1 MFFCLVYIIFMSVI
15 ILSRQLTMVSAV
27 VFGMCYVTRF
37 KINAKRFFLMVGA
50 LLFVILFL
58 VFLEITDKNFMV
70 IMSLTM
76 PILLVHQQPRQTTL
90 AMRYSGYGYI

>member
-1 MFFCLVYIIFMSVI
+1 
-15 ILSRQLTMVSAV
+15 
-27 VFGMCYVTRF
+27 
-37 KINAKRFFLMVGA
+37 MVGA

-76 PILLVHQQPRQTTL
+76 PILLVHQQPRETTL